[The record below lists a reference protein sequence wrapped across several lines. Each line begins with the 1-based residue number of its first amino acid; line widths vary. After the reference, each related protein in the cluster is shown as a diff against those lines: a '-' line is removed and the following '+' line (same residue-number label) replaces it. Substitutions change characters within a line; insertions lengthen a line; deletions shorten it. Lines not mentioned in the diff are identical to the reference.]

1 MTQRAKLTKR
11 TVDAQKAGSAEYV
24 VWDSDIRGYG
34 LRVHPSGR
42 KTYFLKYRTRDGKR
56 IQIKLNVGVH
66 GDVTPDG
73 ARKIAERWRDEIAGG
88 GDPRARMRATVE
100 KNGDSFKSVAKNFIK
115 RHVKKEGL
123 RSQPEI
129 ERQLKRYIY
138 PAWECRSVDSIRTED
153 VAELLD
159 TVEDNNGATQADRV
173 LATVR
178 AIFNW
183 HASRKS
189 NYLSPVKPKMARTK
203 PAERKRRR
211 FLSDDEIRSIWSQLE
226 GPFGGL
232 VKTLLLTGQRL
243 GKVSTM
249 RWQDIEDDIWTLPT
263 EAREKNNPGSLKLSQ
278 AVLGIIRE
286 QPVIAGCPYV
296 FPGRGGK
303 QMRGFSPLK
312 RKLDKIVNEAR
323 AKDGLD
329 PIPHWTLH
337 DLRRRAKTI
346 MGRAG
351 VRPDISE
358 RTLGHIIPGV
368 EGVYDRHAYSEEK
381 GAALVAL
388 ASTVE
393 LILNPPKGNVVSLA
407 AGE

>member
-1 MTQRAKLTKR
+1 
-11 TVDAQKAGSAEYV
+11 
-24 VWDSDIRGYG
+24 
-34 LRVHPSGR
+34 
-42 KTYFLKYRTRDGKR
+42 
-56 IQIKLNVGVH
+56 
-66 GDVTPDG
+66 
-73 ARKIAERWRDEIAGG
+73 
-88 GDPRARMRATVE
+88 
-100 KNGDSFKSVAKNFIK
+100 
-115 RHVKKEGL
+115 
-123 RSQPEI
+123 
-129 ERQLKRYIY
+129 
-138 PAWECRSVDSIRTED
+138 
-153 VAELLD
+153 
-159 TVEDNNGATQADRV
+159 
-173 LATVR
+173 
-178 AIFNW
+178 
-183 HASRKS
+183 
-189 NYLSPVKPKMARTK
+189 MARTK

-337 DLRRRAKTI
+337 DLRRTAKTI

-388 ASTVE
+388 ARTVE